1 MTYAE
6 RQRYREL
13 KEEVESLRDRL
24 AREERDAPLTREEAL
39 ALLGLIEAAIER
51 VSPERWDRALEAV
64 AGEAVRRIGPG
75 GPHRN

>member
-13 KEEVESLRDRL
+13 MEEVESLR
-24 AREERDAPLTREEAL
+24 ERPERGERQAPLTRDEAL
-39 ALLGLIEAAIER
+39 ALLGLVEASIER

-64 AGEAVRRIGPG
+64 AGEAVRRIGPA